1 VLLLLVLLLFIWFKL
16 FIRPPPVAF
25 GSECVE
31 GPIFLCGEGAV
42 KVAKAIED
50 SAVEKAIER
59 LEVETQQER
68 GSGKRP

>member
-1 VLLLLVLLLFIWFKL
+1 MLLLLVLLLFIWFKL